1 MTSDAASPAGVT
13 GGYLNGEWPDAD
25 WSTAASPVDLSVLLD
40 AAVDDD
46 GPLATTHSLVVVH
59 RGRIVAERYHGTL
72 GSFVSEPTP
81 VTSEVPLL
89 SWSMAKT
96 MLCIVVGM
104 LVDEGRLDLDAPA
117 AVPEWSGPGDPRGAI
132 TLRHLLAMRDGLAFA
147 EDYEDSGASDVIEML
162 FGSGKD
168 DMAHFAADRP
178 LAAEPGTRYNY
189 SSGTT
194 NIISRLVGDHLG
206 GGDAMARFLAER
218 LFGPLAM
225 TTATPTFDAAGTF
238 VASSYVNATARD
250 FARFGLMLCR
260 GGLAG
265 SQRLVSESWID
276 GLRVPISLDPDDG
289 RWYSL
294 QTWVAGDHLGTFW
307 CNGFEG
313 QRIVAVPPLDLV
325 IVRTGATSSDHA
337 AELDDWCREI
347 IEAFEAVELS
357 AIATRGESPN

>member
-1 MTSDAASPAGVT
+1 MTSDASAPAGVT

-46 GPLATTHSLVVVH
+46 GPLATTHSVVVVH

-96 MLCIVVGM
+96 MLCVVVGM

-117 AVPEWSGPGDPRGAI
+117 AVPEWSGPGDPRRAI

-147 EDYEDSGASDVIEML
+147 EDYEDSGASDVIDML

-178 LAAEPGTRYNY
+178 LADEPGTRYNY

-206 GGDAMARFLAER
+206 GPDAMARFLAER
-218 LFGPLAM
+218 L
-225 TTATPTFDAAGTF
+225 
-238 VASSYVNATARD
+238 
-250 FARFGLMLCR
+250 
-260 GGLAG
+260 
-265 SQRLVSESWID
+265 
-276 GLRVPISLDPDDG
+276 
-289 RWYSL
+289 
-294 QTWVAGDHLGTFW
+294 LGTFW

-357 AIATRGESPN
+357 ATATRGESPN